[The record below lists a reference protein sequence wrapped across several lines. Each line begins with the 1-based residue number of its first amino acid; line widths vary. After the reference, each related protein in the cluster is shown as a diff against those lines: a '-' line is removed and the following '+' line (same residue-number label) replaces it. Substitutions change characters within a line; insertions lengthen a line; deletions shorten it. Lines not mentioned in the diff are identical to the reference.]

1 MAYPTRCLGIGVLWG
16 LVLIGSVRETTAQR
30 LWSGVVV
37 APENRCAPYD
47 RDTYPYPQTV
57 EDALIDELGGILSP
71 YTCERFASKGDTD
84 IEHIVALSEAHD
96 SGLCDADQ
104 ETRRQFARDPL
115 NLTLAS
121 PAVNRYQKGAKDV
134 AEWIPNRNACWFAAR
149 VVAVR
154 TKYGLTI
161 DPREAEAI
169 NSILDGCLSTT
180 LYCEECADAAP
191 ATRATTPAPGAA
203 PH

>member
-1 MAYPTRCLGIGVLWG
+1 MTFRRRWIGIGVLGG
-16 LVLIGSVRETTAQR
+16 LVLIGSVRDAADQS
-30 LWSGVVV
+30 LWRGVVV
-37 APENRCAPYD
+37 VPEQRCAPYD
-47 RDTYPYPQTV
+47 RDTYPYPQSV

-104 ETRRQFARDPL
+104 ETRRQFASDPL

-121 PAVNRYQKGAKDV
+121 PAVNRYQKEAKDV
-134 AEWIPNRNACWFAAR
+134 AEWIPDRNACWFAAR
-149 VVAVR
+149 SLAVR
-154 TKYGLTI
+154 QKYGLTI

-169 NSILDGCLSTT
+169 DSILDRCLSTT
-180 LYCEECADAAP
+180 LYCEACGVAAP
-191 ATRATTPAPGAA
+191 ATRN
-203 PH
+203 